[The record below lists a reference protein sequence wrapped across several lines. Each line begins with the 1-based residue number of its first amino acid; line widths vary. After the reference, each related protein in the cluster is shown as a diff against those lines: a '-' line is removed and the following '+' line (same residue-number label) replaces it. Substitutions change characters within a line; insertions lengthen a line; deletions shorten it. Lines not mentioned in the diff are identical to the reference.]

1 MLADAG
7 FDSPQLTDRDLVP
20 PIRRGGKLVD
30 PERKARAELV
40 SQARLDGL
48 FGQRWKS
55 ETVHSVIQRLFGD
68 VIRSR
73 SWRLQRREPML
84 KALVYN
90 LHC

>member
-1 MLADAG
+1 
-7 FDSPQLTDRDLVP
+7 
-20 PIRRGGKLVD
+20 
-30 PERKARAELV
+30 
-40 SQARLDGL
+40 L

-55 ETVHSVIQRLFGD
+55 ETVHSVIKRLFGD

-90 LHC
+90 LHR